1 MKLAYHYNKA
11 SIIIAMSVLFI
22 GGFIY
27 YFSIRYIATDQLDR
41 DLTEEIDE
49 VKYYVNLHNKLP
61 KQVDFDEDQTTFTKI
76 RSKTIPRRFFDTLY
90 YNDKE
95 KQLESGRAVE
105 GTVAFKNDN
114 YKVVISESKEA
125 TEYLVQVIV
134 LITILLAII
143 LLAVLIITNR
153 LILNGLWKP
162 FYKTLHQLKTFDI
175 SDNSQLIIK
184 QGKVDEFEELNTALL
199 LMTTKAKSDFQ
210 HVKSFTEHAS
220 HEMMTP
226 LAVVTSKLDTLI
238 QDEAL
243 NADQLTQITNIY
255 AYINKLSRLNQSL
268 LLLVKI
274 DNKLIKDVEPINLK
288 DTIQD
293 KITQFQELIQGK
305 ILLLNNHLGNKHIN
319 ASKYLIDILLNNLF
333 SNAVRHNKTGGEIEI
348 ILTDKELIIKN
359 TGGDTPLED
368 DLIFER
374 FHRGNHSEG
383 TGMGLTLVR
392 NICSYYNYKIKYTY
406 ETGWH
411 VFTIVF

>member
-27 YFSIRYIATDQLDR
+27 YFSIRYIATDQLDH

-49 VKYYVNLHNKLP
+49 VKYYINLHNKLP
-61 KQVDFDEDQTTFTKI
+61 QQVDFDEDQTTFTKI
-76 RSKTIPRRFFDTLY
+76 QNKNIPRRFFDTLY

-95 KQLESGRAVE
+95 KQFESGRAVE
-105 GTVAFKNDN
+105 GTVVFKNDT

-125 TEYLVQVIV
+125 TEYLVQLIV

-143 LLAVLIITNR
+143 LLSVLIITNR
-153 LILNGLWKP
+153 LILNDLWKP
-162 FYKTLHQLKTFDI
+162 FYKILNQLKTFDI
-175 SDNSQLIIK
+175 SDTSQLTIK
-184 QGKVDEFEELNTALL
+184 QSKVDEFEELNTALL
-199 LMTTKAKSDFQ
+199 SMTTKAKSDFQ

-255 AYINKLSRLNQSL
+255 TYISKLSRLNQSL

-288 DTIQD
+288 ETIQD
-293 KITQFQELIQGK
+293 KIGQFQELIQAK
-305 ILLLNNHLGNKHIN
+305 IILLNSHLGNKQIN

-333 SNAVRHNKTGGEIEI
+333 SNAVRHNTTGGEIDI
-348 ILTDKELIIKN
+348 ILTGKELIIKN
-359 TGGDTPLED
+359 TGGEAPLED
-368 DLIFER
+368 NHIFER
-374 FHRGNHSEG
+374 FYRGNHSEG
-383 TGMGLTLVR
+383 TGMGLTLVK
-392 NICSYYNYKIKYTY
+392 NICSYYNYNIKYTCQ
-406 ETGWH
+406 TGWH
-411 VFTIVF
+411 VFTITF